1 MAGELLGKVCED
13 VVYLS
18 LVYAGAESLAN
29 REVKPEGL
37 TTKCDFAIG
46 ESIDAP
52 EGIILVTHSVS
63 SMQSHKKFW
72 RNMGELTELRT
83 MLPTLPV
90 AINIV
95 FGTAKMEKLALI
107 TTSNF
112 DLSFRIVDIPGGE
125 RLMEEIA
132 NLSGECK
139 GKKRSESIDIIE
151 NNISSTSKSTLE
163 DVGSEIMD
171 CVKNKNIPEID
182 LWRMVKKNRSELKR
196 EAKIT
201 KVKRG
206 SAKFLPFDSAIREEM
221 FVSAREDRPMKQD
234 PPALAKELGLVGRI
248 GERFIV
254 DEDMIAFARSHD
266 LNDFNY
272 LMERA
277 PHDRLSQ
284 IAIQPLRAL
293 PSLKAYSNYLIEN
306 YEDLIK
312 PEGMLRALEA
322 CHSDPMS
329 LCELPQEVSNVWFV
343 DYMITLAKA
352 RRGGHNKYGHSK
364 LAEEAGI
371 TEGISG
377 SGYRFFS
384 DWVNRGEGVD
394 LPDETLEA
402 VATTLA
408 DELNSIT
415 TNEIED
421 LNDEIKDK
429 YIRTYFEIKLLTYG
443 KYDPLLFLLQRGLD
457 NHEIEYQI
465 VNRQPGV
472 FGEYA
477 GVNGGTSRALFTESA
492 CIYWQSA
499 HGSHTAD
506 KKKELMGR
514 ATALR
519 YTWNENK
526 FVPRVEKL
534 FLVVDGTWGRSE
546 LEALAQS
553 GWEEIYYPD
562 EIPELIRDL

>member
-1 MAGELLGKVCED
+1 M
-13 VVYLS
+13 
-18 LVYAGAESLAN
+18 
-29 REVKPEGL
+29 
-37 TTKCDFAIG
+37 
-46 ESIDAP
+46 
-52 EGIILVTHSVS
+52 
-63 SMQSHKKFW
+63 
-72 RNMGELTELRT
+72 
-83 MLPTLPV
+83 
-90 AINIV
+90 
-95 FGTAKMEKLALI
+95 
-107 TTSNF
+107 
-112 DLSFRIVDIPGGE
+112 
-125 RLMEEIA
+125 
-132 NLSGECK
+132 
-139 GKKRSESIDIIE
+139 
-151 NNISSTSKSTLE
+151 
-163 DVGSEIMD
+163 
-171 CVKNKNIPEID
+171 
-182 LWRMVKKNRSELKR
+182 
-196 EAKIT
+196 
-201 KVKRG
+201 
-206 SAKFLPFDSAIREEM
+206 
-221 FVSAREDRPMKQD
+221 
-234 PPALAKELGLVGRI
+234 
-248 GERFIV
+248 
-254 DEDMIAFARSHD
+254 
-266 LNDFNY
+266 
-272 LMERA
+272 
-277 PHDRLSQ
+277 
-284 IAIQPLRAL
+284 
-293 PSLKAYSNYLIEN
+293 
-306 YEDLIK
+306 
-312 PEGMLRALEA
+312 
-322 CHSDPMS
+322 
-329 LCELPQEVSNVWFV
+329 
-343 DYMITLAKA
+343 
-352 RRGGHNKYGHSK
+352 
-364 LAEEAGI
+364 
-371 TEGISG
+371 
-377 SGYRFFS
+377 
-384 DWVNRGEGVD
+384 D